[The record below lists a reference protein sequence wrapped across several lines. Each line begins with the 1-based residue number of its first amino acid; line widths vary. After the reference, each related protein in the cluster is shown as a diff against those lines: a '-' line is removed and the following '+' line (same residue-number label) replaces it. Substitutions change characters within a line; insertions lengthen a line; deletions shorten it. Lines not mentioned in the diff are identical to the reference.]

1 MLEKVIFIAT
11 LITRDKVQ
19 NILLVLTSSLL
30 YLLLFD
36 F

>member
-1 MLEKVIFIAT
+1 MLEKVIFIAI

-19 NILLVLTSSLL
+19 KILVLTPSLL